1 MEDKE
6 EELRKVLQT
15 TVTLC
20 VHSGVLT
27 AEKAHR
33 YYRSGELI
41 CFNVCVSYNMSVC

>member
-15 TVTLC
+15 AVTLC
-20 VHSGVLT
+20 VHSGLLT
-27 AEKAHR
+27 AQKARR

-41 CFNVCVSYNMSVC
+41 RFNVCEL